1 MIGSARKD
9 RMNMARLKTSAA
21 LLALGVSVGA
31 CGPLTNGL
39 TPASNPSLYS
49 INQPVV
55 ERTDY
60 ALDVNAYGGVS
71 DPELQRLS
79 AWFDSL
85 QLTYG
90 DRVAIAG
97 SADPQTRGDIARLA
111 ASYGILLSAEPALSA
126 AALQPGVVRVV
137 VSRNGAYVPGCPI
150 HEERQIYSPNKT
162 SSNYGCA
169 VNSNL
174 ASMIA
179 DPNDLVLGQVGS
191 GDGNAA
197 TASKAIKTYRDKPAT
212 GVRNLKEVRTQ

>member
-9 RMNMARLKTSAA
+9 RMNMARLKTPAA

-39 TPASNPSLYS
+39 TPVSNPSLYS
-49 INQPVV
+49 VNQPVV

-60 ALDVNAYGGVS
+60 VLDLNAYGGVS
-71 DPELQRLS
+71 DAELARLS
-79 AWFDSL
+79 AWLDSL
-85 QLTYG
+85 QLGYG

-97 SADPQTRGDIARLA
+97 PADPQTRDDIARVA
-111 ASYGILLSAEPALSA
+111 ASYGILLSEEAALSPA
-126 AALQPGVVRVV
+126 GLQAGIVRVV
-137 VSRNGAYVPGCPI
+137 VSRNRAYVPGCPI
-150 HEERQIYSPNKT
+150 YEQRKIYSPNKT
-162 SSNYGCA
+162 SSNYGCS

-179 DPNDLVLGQVGS
+179 DPNDLVLGQTGS

-197 TASKAIKTYRDKPAT
+197 VASKAIKTYRDKPAT
-212 GVRNLKEVRTQ
+212 GAGDLKAVSTQ